1 MRRALSGI
9 AVLVTVLALAACEEA
24 MTAAS
29 AAPADAAADVPPMV
43 KPDWSPPA
51 WLHGDWEYA
60 QDMDSITVMADA
72 YSVKISLTASGA
84 GSMTF
89 DAEDGVEYYESS
101 PGIYLV
107 TFDTSFDST
116 SQAVTFVFERISS
129 RRVDAAVEVFQDG
142 VVAAVLGPLPLE
154 RT

>member
-1 MRRALSGI
+1 M
-9 AVLVTVLALAACEEA
+9 TVLALAACEEA

-29 AAPADAAADVPPMV
+29 TAPEDAAVMT

-72 YSVKISLTASGA
+72 YSVKIGLTASGA

-89 DAEDGVEYYESS
+89 DAEESGVEYYESS